1 MAVCPNCAK
10 KMRDDFA
17 YCRICGTKLSGENPG
32 DFKTE
37 MLNVFRH
44 EDGFIY
50 LFCDNG
56 HQVILKAG
64 SIDELALMANENKYP
79 WEFRDK
85 SKNSR
90 RDVEMVKTPHFE
102 NDFLK
107 ASALKEPEVIPTSST
122 FKKAE
127 TKKDESYVPDFEVSR
142 VVGDKPDSNQ
152 AALKKSKPSRRVFYR
167 SGRNRQRPP
176 KSDEFWQEKSQLVRQ
191 MSQKRVGEITERLAV
206 HNMDKLLR

>member
-10 KMRDDFA
+10 RMRDNFL

-37 MLNVFRH
+37 MLNVFTH
-44 EDGFIY
+44 EDGFVY

-64 SIDELALMANENKYP
+64 SIDELALMANDKKYP
-79 WEFRDK
+79 WEFRAK
-85 SKNSR
+85 SKNSPR
-90 RDVEMVKTPHFE
+90 NVEMVKTPQFE

-122 FKKAE
+122 FKKVE
-127 TKKDESYVPDFEVSR
+127 TKNDESYVPDFEVSH
-142 VVGDKPDSNQ
+142 VVGDRPDSNHS
-152 AALKKSKPSRRVFYR
+152 ALKKANLQKERFPVHAEMHKSSLKAMN
-167 SGRNRQRPP
+167 SGR
-176 KSDEFWQEKSQLVRQ
+176 KSLNW
-191 MSQKRVGEITERLAV
+191 
-206 HNMDKLLR
+206 